1 MKISEVGSRSG
12 VMASTVKYYVREGL
26 VPEGRRTSSNQT
38 AYDDSHVQRIRLVR
52 ALIETGGLSI
62 TATKQ
67 VLSVLDDHQDD
78 LAYAFEAAQHALGS
92 VDGAGAEARGASA
105 AARQRIAELVTS
117 RGWTATDDN
126 PGLELA
132 ARALDGLST
141 IGFAPSAEYLAA
153 YAGAAAAVARAD
165 LAALGT
171 RSGPDEITELMVVG
185 TVMGDA
191 LLAGLRRLAQQDA
204 TASAFPAGNET
215 NKET

>member
-1 MKISEVGSRSG
+1 MKISEIGSRGG
-12 VMASTVKYYVREGL
+12 VAASTVKYYVREGL
-26 VPEGRRTSSNQT
+26 VPEGRRTSRNQT

-67 VLSVLDDHQDD
+67 VLSVLDDHQDN

-92 VDGAGAEARGASA
+92 VGGAGARDASA
-105 AARQRIAELVTS
+105 AARQRIAELVAS

-126 PGLELA
+126 PGLEVA

-171 RSGPDEITELMVVG
+171 RSRPDEITELMVVG

-191 LLAGLRRLAQQDA
+191 LLAGLRRLAQQDE
-204 TASAFPAGNET
+204 TAAAFPPGNET
-215 NKET
+215 NKETQP